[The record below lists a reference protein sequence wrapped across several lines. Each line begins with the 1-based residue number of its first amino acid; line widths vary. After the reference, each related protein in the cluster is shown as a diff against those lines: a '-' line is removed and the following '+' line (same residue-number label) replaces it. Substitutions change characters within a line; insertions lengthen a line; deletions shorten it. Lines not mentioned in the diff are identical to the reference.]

1 MDMVHILK
9 LLAIIGVVAA
19 TLLVAGCTS
28 FGDQTPA
35 TTPTALI
42 TPAVTGT
49 ETVPGTPAT
58 TRTETPTGTTTTS
71 KIVTVTGTPADS
83 GSGSST
89 VSPTVLNKEMNES
102 AVAVKL
108 NTRFALELEE
118 NPSTGYA
125 WNLTITDGL
134 RVVSDEYVASGSGT
148 NAVGTGGM
156 HRWEIEAI
164 AEGLQQIDGLYR
176 RSWENTS
183 SDENTFM
190 VEIAV
195 EP

>member
-1 MDMVHILK
+1 MTQIPK

-19 TLLVAGCTS
+19 ALLVAGCTS

-35 TTPTALI
+35 TTPTASG
-42 TPAVTGT
+42 TPPATGT
-49 ETVPGTPAT
+49 ETVPGTPAAT
-58 TRTETPTGTTTTS
+58 GVETPVGATTTTEV
-71 KIVTVTGTPADS
+71 VTVTDTPAES

-89 VSPTVLNKEMNES
+89 GSLTVVDEEMNES
-102 AVAVKL
+102 TVVVKL
-108 NTRFALELEE
+108 NSRFALELAE

-125 WNLTITDGL
+125 WNVTATDGL
-134 RVVSDEYVASGSGT
+134 RVVSDEYVAPGSGT
-148 NAVGTGGM
+148 NAVGAAGT

-164 AEGLQQIDGLYR
+164 AEGLQQIDGVYR
-176 RSWENTS
+176 RSWENTT
-183 SDENTFM
+183 SDENTFT